1 MEQLNRRRVAAGAA
15 ALALL
20 AGGGVL
26 AGCGS
31 ESSSS
36 SVATTTAAD
45 TSTLPANGVEK
56 LSAEEIL
63 DTSLAAA
70 NAASSVTVKGSFTE
84 GGETI
89 ALDLQLG
96 TDATKGS
103 ITAEGVTVEIRV
115 TGGKSYFKLS
125 AQDFATVAGQGEDPE
140 VAKAI
145 SSLLGDKWIVLSNN
159 EDGDALGALGE
170 LGQKDSLL
178 REIFESDGEL
188 TVEGTGYA
196 VGAPVVFLED
206 SEESGT
212 IAIQTVGEP
221 YPVQIMAKEAA
232 GVITFTEWNAP
243 VVVGTPADVID
254 LDELMNL
261 GGDSG
266 STTRQAARF

>member
-36 SVATTTAAD
+36 AATTAAAD

-56 LSAEEIL
+56 LSAKEIL

-103 ITAEGVTVEIRV
+103 ITADGVTVEIRV

-125 AQDFATVAGQGEDPE
+125 AQDFATIAGQGEDPE
-140 VAKAI
+140 VTEAI
-145 SSLLGDKWIVLSNN
+145 SSLLGDKWIVLSAD
-159 EDGDALGALGE
+159 EQSDLLGGLGQ

-178 REIFESDGEL
+178 REIFESDDEL
-188 TVEGTGYA
+188 TVEGTGTA

-206 SEESGT
+206 SEDSGT

-243 VVVGTPADVID
+243 VVVGAPADVID
-254 LDELMNL
+254 LDKLMNL
-261 GGDSG
+261 GGSG
-266 STTRQAARF
+266 STSG

>member
-36 SVATTTAAD
+36 AATTAAAD

-56 LSAEEIL
+56 LSAKEIL

-103 ITAEGVTVEIRV
+103 ITADGVTVEIRV

-125 AQDFATVAGQGEDPE
+125 AQDFATIAGQGEDPE
-140 VAKAI
+140 ITEAI
-145 SSLLGDKWIVLSNN
+145 SSLLGDKWIVLSAD
-159 EDGDALGALGE
+159 EQSDGLGGLGQ

-188 TVEGTGYA
+188 TVEGTGTA

-206 SEESGT
+206 SEDSGT

-243 VVVGTPADVID
+243 VVVGAPADVID
-254 LDELMNL
+254 LDKLMNL
-261 GGDSG
+261 GGSG
-266 STTRQAARF
+266 STSG

>member
-36 SVATTTAAD
+36 AATATAAD

-56 LSAEEIL
+56 LSAKEIL

-125 AQDFATVAGQGEDPE
+125 AQDFATIAGQGEDPE
-140 VAKAI
+140 VTEAI
-145 SSLLGDKWIVLSNN
+145 SSLLGDKWIVLSAD
-159 EDGDALGALGE
+159 EQSDGLGDLGQ

-221 YPVQIMAKEAA
+221 YPVQIMAKEAS

-243 VVVGTPADVID
+243 VVVGAPADVID
-254 LDELMNL
+254 LDKLMNL
-261 GGDSG
+261 GGSG
-266 STTRQAARF
+266 STSG

>member
-1 MEQLNRRRVAAGAA
+1 MDRTVTHRIAAGAV
-15 ALALL
+15 ALSLL

-31 ESSSS
+31 SSSGS
-36 SVATTTAAD
+36 EAATTAAAD
-45 TSTLPANGVEK
+45 TSTLPANGIEK
-56 LSAEEIL
+56 LSAKEIL

-70 NAASSVTVKGSFTE
+70 NAASSVTVTGSITQE
-84 GGETI
+84 GQEI
-89 ALDLQLG
+89 ALDLELG
-96 TDATKGS
+96 TDAAQGS
-103 ITAEGVTVEIRV
+103 IKAQGISAEIRV

-125 AQDFATVAGQGEDPE
+125 GEDFAKLAGQGDSPE
-140 VAKAI
+140 LTKAI
-145 SSLLGDKWIVLSNN
+145 SSLLGDKWIVLSAD
-159 EDGDALGALGE
+159 EQSDGLGDQGQ

-196 VGAPVVFLED
+196 VGAPVVYLED

-243 VVVGTPADVID
+243 VVVGAPADVID
-254 LDELMNL
+254 LDKLMNL
-261 GGDSG
+261 GGSG
-266 STTRQAARF
+266 STSG